1 MSTPIERKVEEVK
14 MDEVKKREGKK
25 EERKPDY
32 YPLRFRST
40 GLGKTM
46 LQGEPA
52 DIMVVDDML
61 VFHIQSTTPVR
72 WRIRAA
78 LTFRGLLQVIKM
90 ALKPTIIKFVL
101 FGFRTLKNPKLSDD
115 F

>member
-1 MSTPIERKVEEVK
+1 MAEVNQEEA
-14 MDEVKKREGKK
+14 KKAEAKESSPEK
-25 EERKPDY
+25 EEEKPDY

-52 DIMVVDDML
+52 DIQIVDDML
-61 VFHIQSTTPVR
+61 VMHIQSTTPVR

-78 LTFRGLLQVIKM
+78 LSYRGLLKMIKM
-90 ALKPTIIKFVL
+90 GLKLAVIKFVL
-101 FGFRTLKNPKLSDD
+101 FGFTTIKNPKLPED

>member
-1 MSTPIERKVEEVK
+1 MAERKQEEA
-14 MDEVKKREGKK
+14 KK
-25 EERKPDY
+25 EAVKEETPKKEDGKPDY

-52 DIMVVDDML
+52 DLLVVDDML
-61 VFHIQSTTPVR
+61 VVHIQSTTPVR

-78 LTFRGLLQVIKM
+78 LTFRGFLQVVKM
-90 ALKPTIIKFVL
+90 ALKPSVIKFIL
-101 FGFRTLKNPKLSDD
+101 FGFKTLKNPKLSDD

>member
-1 MSTPIERKVEEVK
+1 MEAKAEATVE
-14 MDEVKKREGKK
+14 KK
-25 EERKPDY
+25 ELQEGEY
-32 YPLRFRST
+32 HTLRFRST

-52 DIMVVDDML
+52 DIQIVDDML
-61 VFHIQSTTPVR
+61 VMHIQSTTPVR

-78 LTFRGLLQVIKM
+78 LSFRGLLKM
-90 ALKPTIIKFVL
+90 VKMGLKLSVIKFVL
-101 FGFRTLKNPKLSDD
+101 FGFTTLKKPNLPED

>member
-1 MSTPIERKVEEVK
+1 MEAKAEVK
-14 MDEVKKREGKK
+14 TEAKELPEG
-25 EERKPDY
+25 DY
-32 YPLRFRST
+32 HTLRFRST

-52 DIMVVDDML
+52 DIQIVGDML
-61 VFHIQSTTPVR
+61 VMHIQSTTPVR

-78 LTFRGLLQVIKM
+78 LSFRGLLKMVKM
-90 ALKPTIIKFVL
+90 ALKPSVIKFVL
-101 FGFRTLKNPKLSDD
+101 LGFKTVKKPNLPDD